1 MKSKPEREKNQ
12 NIQVSVRCR
21 PINEIERR
29 QASYSVVDCNGDKRE
44 VTVKE
49 RLGVNPNTKTFF
61 FDHVFP
67 PAAKQIDLYKKVVTP
82 IIDEVL
88 MGYNCTIFA
97 YGQTGTGKTFTME
110 GGRVENHE
118 VSWEQDPLAGIIP
131 RAMFNI
137 FEQLSKSQDIE
148 FSVRVSFLELYNE
161 ELFDLLGSS
170 EDALRLKIYEDSAKK
185 GSVIIQGLE
194 EVVVRNKS
202 EVFEILERGSARRQT
217 AATLMNATSSRSHTV
232 FSVTIHIKEN
242 TIDGEVLLKT
252 GKLYLVD
259 LAGSENIGRSGAVDK
274 RAREAGNINQSLL
287 TLGRVITALVEHAPH
302 VPYRESKLTR
312 LLQDSLGGRTKTSII
327 ATISP
332 ASCNLEETLST
343 LDYAFRAKNIQ
354 NQPEVNQKLTKKALL
369 RTYNEE
375 IERLRRDLQAAREK
389 NGIFLAEE
397 NYIAMQTK
405 IRQQEDS
412 IHEMEEQL
420 DALTKERDK
429 ITDLFETTQKELE
442 ETSKRLTK
450 TSNQLVR
457 TTGALE
463 ETAQTLETTVKEREE
478 QRYLV
483 KQHVNSENCLYGE
496 ASELMSTVQSTI
508 SDVHGLHDKL
518 DRKRTVER
526 HNEQCQTEFQG
537 AFNSEINRLEQELQ
551 AFVQAQRGFHTDRTH
566 KIAGLLEK
574 GRSETNTLGD
584 LVTSLQGKLKQHMT
598 SLHQHTDTHTNSRL
612 TWMEKTVENAQITQA
627 QEKLTNQQF
636 YQETFLS
643 LVKSAQEKLDM
654 STQVLQQE
662 LEKFQHQKREFEQ
675 RTESWTNSI
684 SAHLSKVKTMVGE
697 FSSEMNKKLGSLEQ
711 SQSEMNELDEELEKI
726 LIKRRKLL
734 SESRSTAQESGRQLD
749 KFSSEVGME
758 IDSVDSD
765 CQESSKSVIQ
775 NMQEVFVSHAEEI
788 SKVSTELDHVRDT
801 CGHVSEKVGENMERG
816 DKVLKD
822 YVCGLGEQVEVE
834 KSKVNSAKESHQG
847 IVEGLRAD
855 CESSIENVTSS
866 KCAVRE
872 LVDSFCEELS
882 RESGQC
888 QDHVTQWSN
897 QLQAELG
904 NRVGDVHA
912 FLQEKMK
919 KDFPTGATPQRREIL
934 YPQNLTRTG
943 RHEEL
948 LDEFGFQPPPI
959 KANLMRSLELAAQEE
974 ETEDGVS
981 VQMDG
986 QSQPVQRE
994 IADDVSEAGSDM
1006 SCSSATSGVSVY
1018 SYSSK
1023 TSETKEN
1030 KIKKP
1035 RKVKINS
1042 SNVTPRNK
1050 TRLPLR
1056 SSNNDS

>member
-1 MKSKPEREKNQ
+1 MRNKPEKEKNQ

-21 PINEIERR
+21 PINDIEKK
-29 QASYSVVDCNGDKRE
+29 QASYSVVECNGEKRE
-44 VTVKE
+44 VIVKE

-67 PAAKQIDLYKKVVTP
+67 PAAKQIDVYKKVVTP
-82 IIDEVL
+82 IVDEVL

-110 GGRVENHE
+110 GGRVENHD
-118 VSWEQDPLAGIIP
+118 VSWEKDPLAGIIP

-137 FEQLSKSQDIE
+137 FEQLSKSQDVE

-170 EDALRLKIYEDSAKK
+170 EDALRLKIYEDSTKK

-242 TIDGEVLLKT
+242 TIDGEELLKT

-420 DALTKERDK
+420 EVLTKEKEK
-429 ITDLFETTQKELE
+429 INELFKTTQKELE
-442 ETSKRLTK
+442 ETTKTLTK
-450 TSNQLVR
+450 TTNHLVR

-463 ETAQTLETTVKEREE
+463 ETAQTLEVTVKEREE

-483 KQHVNSENCLYGE
+483 SQHVNAENCLYGE
-496 ASELMSTVQSTI
+496 ATQLMSTVSSTI

-518 DRKRTVER
+518 DRKRSVER

-537 AFNSEINRLEQELQ
+537 AFNKEINTIESKLG
-551 AFVQAQRGFHTDRTH
+551 AFVQSQKDFHTKRTQS
-566 KIAGLLEK
+566 IAKMLEK
-574 GRSETNTLGD
+574 GRSETDTLGNI
-584 LVTSLQGKLKQHMT
+584 VSCLQEKLGEHVT
-598 SLHQHTDTHTNSRL
+598 SLHQHTDTQTESRL
-612 TWMEKTVENAQITQA
+612 AWIEKTLEESQNTQ
-627 QEKLTNQQF
+627 KLEAARHQQF
-636 YQETFLS
+636 YQDTFLT
-643 LVKSAQEKLDM
+643 LMKSAQERLEM

-662 LEKFQHQKREFEQ
+662 LERFQQQKKDFEQ
-675 RTESWTNSI
+675 TTQSWTNSI
-684 SAHLSKVKTMVGE
+684 SEHLSKMKNMVGE
-697 FSSEMNKKLGSLEQ
+697 FTTDMNHKLSSLEQ

-726 LIKRRKLL
+726 LIKKRKLL
-734 SESRSTAQESGRQLD
+734 SESRTTTKDSQTRVD
-749 KFSSEVGME
+749 KFSEEISME
-758 IDSVDSD
+758 IDTHDSNCHD
-765 CQESSKSVIQ
+765 NAKSVIKKF
-775 NMQEVFVSHAEEI
+775 QETFVSHGEEI
-788 SKVSTELDHVRDT
+788 SKVSSELDSCRESCGQISQKVNDNMEQGNKVLSDYVQRLSESVEKEKSLGTFAKETHHHYFQSMKTDCT
-801 CGHVSEKVGENMERG
+801 CSLEKV
-816 DKVLKD
+816 
-822 YVCGLGEQVEVE
+822 
-834 KSKVNSAKESHQG
+834 SAS
-847 IVEGLRAD
+847 EG
-855 CESSIENVTSS
+855 VM
-866 KCAVRE
+866 RE
-872 LVDSFCEELS
+872 LVESSSADLS
-882 RESGQC
+882 SQSHQSDG
-888 QDHVTQWSN
+888 HMTQWSE
-897 QLQAELG
+897 QLQTDLG
-904 NRVGDVHA
+904 NRVEDLNV
-912 FLQEKMK
+912 FLQEKMR
-919 KDFPTGATPQRREIL
+919 KDLPTGTTPQRRDIT
-934 YPQNLTRTG
+934 YSQSLTRTG

-948 LDEFGFQPPPI
+948 LEEFGFQPPPI

-974 ETEDGVS
+974 ETEGENN
-981 VQMDG
+981 QMDG
-986 QSQPVQRE
+986 LAQVTSKD

-1006 SCSSATSGVSVY
+1006 SCSSTTSGVSVF

-1030 KIKKP
+1030 KMKKP
-1035 RKVKINS
+1035 RKMKVNS
-1042 SNVTPRNK
+1042 ANITPRNK

>member
-1 MKSKPEREKNQ
+1 MVE
-12 NIQVSVRCR
+12 
-21 PINEIERR
+21 
-29 QASYSVVDCNGDKRE
+29 CNGEKRE

-67 PAAKQIDLYKKVVTP
+67 PASKQIDLYKKVVTP

-88 MGYNCTIFA
+88 LGYNCTIFA

-110 GGRVENHE
+110 GGRVDGQE
-118 VSWEQDPLAGIIP
+118 VSWEKDPLAGIIP

-137 FEQLSKSQDIE
+137 FEQLSKSQEIE

-202 EVFEILERGSARRQT
+202 EVFQILERGSARRQT

-242 TIDGEVLLKT
+242 TIDGEELLKT

-302 VPYRESKLTR
+302 IPYRESKLTR

-420 DALTKERDK
+420 DALTKEKEK
-429 ITDLFETTQKELE
+429 INNLFETTQRELE

-450 TSNQLVR
+450 TTNHLVR

-483 KQHVNSENCLYGE
+483 KHHLNSENCLYGE
-496 ASELMSTVQSTI
+496 ATELMSTVQSTL

-518 DRKRTVER
+518 DRKRSVER

-537 AFNSEINRLEQELQ
+537 AFNREINSIETQLQ
-551 AFVQAQRGFHTDRTH
+551 AFLQAQSDFHTDRTQ
-566 KIAGLLEK
+566 KIAGMLEK
-574 GRSETNTLGD
+574 GRSET
-584 LVTSLQGKLKQHMT
+584 TSLGELVSCLQDKLKEHVT
-598 SLHQHTDTHTNSRL
+598 SLHQHTDTQTASRL
-612 TWMEKTVENAQITQA
+612 TWMEKTLEQSQNTQVL
-627 QEKLTNQQF
+627 EESRNQQF
-636 YQETFLS
+636 YQETFLT
-643 LVKSAQEKLDM
+643 LVKSAQEKLEA
-654 STQVLQQE
+654 STLTLQQE
-662 LEKFQHQKREFEQ
+662 LEKFQQQKKEFEQ
-675 RTESWTNSI
+675 TTQSWTSSI
-684 SAHLSKVKTMVGE
+684 SEHLAKVKNMVGE
-697 FSSEMNKKLGSLEQ
+697 FSSEMSQKLINLEQ
-711 SQSEMNELDEELEKI
+711 SHSEMNELDEELEKI
-726 LIKRRKLL
+726 LIKKRRLL
-734 SESRSTAQESGRQLD
+734 SQSQTTTKESRGQLN
-749 KFSSEVGME
+749 KFSGEVGME
-758 IDSVDSD
+758 IDTLDSS
-765 CQESSKSVIQ
+765 CHESGKATIKNFQETFI
-775 NMQEVFVSHAEEI
+775 SHGEEI
-788 SKVSTELDHVRDT
+788 SKVSTELDSCRNT
-801 CGHVSEKVGENMERG
+801 CGQMSERVIENIEQG
-816 DKVLKD
+816 NKVLKD
-822 YVCGLGEQVEVE
+822 YVSQLCERVDVG
-834 KSKVNSAKESHQG
+834 KSETVSAKDSHQR
-847 IVEGLRAD
+847 IVEELNAD
-855 CESSIENVTSS
+855 CARSLENVTAS
-866 KCAVRE
+866 KCAVTE
-872 LVDSFCEELS
+872 LV
-882 RESGQC
+882 ESYSAHLTNQSAQS
-888 QDHVTQWSN
+888 QDHVIQWSN
-897 QLQAELG
+897 QLQTQLG
-904 NRVGDVHA
+904 NRVEDVHA

-919 KDFPTGATPQRREIL
+919 KDIPTGATPQRREVL
-934 YPQNLTRTG
+934 YPQSLTRTG
-943 RHEEL
+943 AHEEL
-948 LDEFGFQPPPI
+948 LEDFGFQPPPI

-974 ETEDGVS
+974 ESEGGVS
-981 VQMDG
+981 DQMDH
-986 QSQPVQRE
+986 QTQATQKE
-994 IADDVSEAGSDM
+994 IPDDVSEAGSDM

-1030 KIKKP
+1030 ALKKS

-1042 SNVTPRNK
+1042 TNITPRNK